1 MALESGIKSLKTVV
15 AIYEAD
21 IDTANKS
28 VSLQLQLQPYDPVVL
43 DLRSA
48 LISALSKGVS
58 SKVRAYIDKERFLKT
73 LLNFGDD
80 TQRILTNW
88 RLDPNNSNKLLV
100 KLLTPLDFNLDIGNT
115 VFLSR
120 EVANTVVD
128 TIKLE
133 APQQP
138 DTISTFLRPPN
149 IPTSVLR
156 NIPGIEV
163 LSDTDLERLRAAQ
176 LGIFDLP
183 PSIAVKLGITNPDA
197 ISRLADTILGTGN
210 IDPTIAEQLGIDP
223 ATLGR
228 LSIRPFSNP
237 ARDILIGSRP
247 LSEIIRT
254 SKPTLSLNPTSR
266 TDLENYSTAIVEEF
280 NVPVKTL
287 SNTTLTDVGIT
298 LEGTEDEYGGYS
310 FRNELLRQWYTDDYR
325 SVELNVDYTNYA
337 NFITYSSA
345 KLRLD
350 AFKQKITKIRELET
364 KSRFYN
370 PSTTDSIFGFSAT
383 VIDVPTIYS
392 TDTTLASP
400 VLIDESGSALVTTG
414 STLTIYAVDALPS
427 AAAYLVEGAKE
438 AALEIENIIR
448 SFDGYERYLFYQSGS
463 AYSASAYWQLNDT
476 EYNTDGTWPKKDQDG
491 NLYSPTSIQV
501 QNWYEIQSAIAQRYD
516 DNNVHLL
523 SNAVPQYLQ
532 DDINSQ
538 DFIKFT
544 QMIGHLFDNIKL
556 YIDQM
561 PNIYDRKINATEG
574 LSQDLVWNVA
584 KSFGISISNPDAAAS
599 LYNFTTDGNVPKR
612 REQITELYKR
622 FLHNAPYLNKTRG
635 TVNALKTLL
644 NIFGLNEQ
652 VIGIRETDTPSTGSY
667 EIFDEVTN
675 ALNFNTGSYLV
686 LPMSGALQRETYTL
700 QFRFNNSKQENTT
713 LGVGDTGAPSG
724 SWTVELATHPSS
736 SSPMGRVVV
745 KDTIGEILLSSSY
758 TDIFSDED
766 YYDVMLRYTVN
777 TVDLLVAHSDGEEIT
792 YSSSMSTTG
801 SYLCDAWK
809 LTQNFYLGGS
819 GSLSLNNF
827 NGLVDEVRV
836 WGEQITDEVFY
847 NQVLDPGSFV
857 GNDYISPVQRLWIRS
872 SFHKP
877 KNLWSGSITN
887 ESPYFNKEGFPF
899 SPPPAG
905 SPVGPL
911 PNLTN
916 IIAVGFENKTTYPY
930 SMARVSR
937 RVRQYTTNAGAYSY
951 GSKNIIIAP
960 PPVFTEVQTDGGQML
975 YRTKSIVNNET
986 RRQQQQTKNY
996 LGFFVSPTDAVNN
1009 LLIRALG
1016 NVDVRG
1022 LVGINPRYESRYRNI
1037 EVLQNYYTQ
1046 HYNATVNIPQFVRF
1060 FDELSPTLF
1069 EQASQLIPARTV
1081 LGTGIVIEPNILERK
1096 KVTFEKP
1103 LKLSGENTR
1112 KNRTFTST
1120 EKTYTRDFDITLSTG
1135 TTINI
1140 KARESQSAEYT
1151 DYNTKINITEAST
1164 LSGEANNVFA
1174 TELTS
1179 SLVATSG
1186 ENYTYNTNTLYITS
1200 SMPEADILSGL
1211 LEGATI
1217 ESVGG
1222 TLLGEYPYYEGP
1234 ALEAYYSRSVESV
1247 YEVFDSD
1254 IDKLSYINYLQTYG
1268 GMTPSEARQAAVSY
1282 KPGNIIDIGDII
1294 GKDDRLSYASVIN
1307 VIAPRAD
1314 FDDYGVINYFIRD
1327 SGIYTF
1333 ETVYKE
1339 IIGQNSLNFLSG
1351 PSATWSFGTRY
1362 NRDDVVVQY
1371 GATGSAK
1378 ISNGKLFRYI
1388 AQDAPSVSYNFPSV
1402 DANRWAPVFYR
1413 GRAVNTPYRIIFDIN
1428 KAAGNQAVDTLPV
1441 TKVLISRPIVAPGRY
1456 SKNLTLNAVSANS
1469 TQQGL
1474 IRLQSIASLFSVNVE
1489 VSNIPSPSIRIRL
1502 YDRLDKR
1509 NADVNRLI
1517 GVEPTGDHGVL
1528 LDMTFESG
1536 SVSRNVGLY
1545 PPVSLINNDPGL
1557 SSSPVIY
1564 YTINELAGNNYNNGF
1579 VVRFNYFAI
1588 EAPIELPIGYLPR
1601 HYKFFR
1607 DTLLATKR
1615 RNYVGCLQTQDT
1627 TTDGRSPVEVTFTAG
1642 TTITVSPNIL
1652 QEEDNL
1658 GGINLNV
1665 N

>member
-21 IDTANKS
+21 IDTAEKS

-48 LISALSKGVS
+48 LIRALSKGVS

-80 TQRILTNW
+80 TQRIITNW
-88 RLDPNNSNKLLV
+88 RLDPNNSSKLLV
-100 KLLTPLDFNLDIGNT
+100 KLLTPLEFDLDVGNT

-138 DTISTFLRPPN
+138 DNVSVFLR
-149 IPTSVLR
+149 SR
-156 NIPGIEV
+156 NILPASIGISAV
-163 LSDTDLERLRAAQ
+163 GPLSGSD
-176 LGIFDLP
+176 
-183 PSIAVKLGITNPDA
+183 
-197 ISRLADTILGTGN
+197 
-210 IDPTIAEQLGIDP
+210 
-223 ATLGR
+223 
-228 LSIRPFSNP
+228 
-237 ARDILIGSRP
+237 RDILIGSQL
-247 LSEIIRT
+247 LSTIT
-254 SKPTLSLNPTSR
+254 GPSKPSISLGRNNPDIVTTTLADIDILNTQNRRLP
-266 TDLENYSTAIVEEF
+266 
-280 NVPVKTL
+280 
-287 SNTTLTDVGIT
+287 NTTLTTIGIDT
-298 LEGTEDEYGGYS
+298 EGTEDEYGGYS
-310 FRNELLRQWYTDDYR
+310 FRNELLRRWYTDDYR

-350 AFKQKITKIRELET
+350 AFKQKITKLRELET
-364 KSRFYN
+364 KSRFY
-370 PSTTDSIFGFSAT
+370 STGTTGSVFGFSQT

-427 AAAYLVEGAKE
+427 AAVYLVEGAKE

-448 SFDGYERYLFYQSGS
+448 SFDGYERYLFYESGS
-463 AYSASAYWQLNDT
+463 AYSASVYWQMNNT
-476 EYNTDGTWPKKDQDG
+476 EYNSDGTWPKKDQDG
-491 NLYSPTSIQV
+491 NLYTPTSIQV
-501 QNWYEIQSAIAQRYD
+501 ENWYEIQSAIAQRYD
-516 DNNVHLL
+516 DNNINLL
-523 SNAVPQYLQ
+523 SNAIPQYLQ
-532 DDINSQ
+532 DDLGSQ

-561 PNIYDRKINATEG
+561 PNIYDRRVNATEG

-584 KSFGISISNPDAAAS
+584 KSFGISLTNPESAAS
-599 LYNFTTDGNVPKR
+599 LYSFTTDGSVPKR
-612 REQITELYKR
+612 REQVTELYKR
-622 FLHNAPYLNKTRG
+622 FLHNAPYLNKIRG

-652 VIGIRETDTPSTGSY
+652 VIGIRETDTTSTGSY

-686 LPMSGALQRETYTL
+686 LPMSGALQRGTYTL

-713 LGVGDTGAPSG
+713 LGVGDTGVPSG

-809 LTQNFYLGGS
+809 VTQNFYLGGS

-857 GNDYISPVQRLWIRS
+857 GIDYTSPVERLWIRS

-877 KNLWSGSITN
+877 KNLWSGSIAN

-905 SPVGPL
+905 SPAGPL

-916 IIAVGFENKTTYPY
+916 IIAVGFESKTTYPY

-937 RVRQYTTNAGAYSY
+937 KVRQYTTNAGAYSY

-960 PPVFTEVQTDGGQML
+960 PPVFTEAQTDGGQL
-975 YRTKSIVNNET
+975 LRRTKSIVNNEA
-986 RRQQQQTKNY
+986 RRNQQQTKNY

-1009 LLIRALG
+1009 LLIRSLG
-1016 NVDVRG
+1016 NIDVKG

-1037 EVLQNYYTQ
+1037 EALQNYYKQ
-1046 HYNATVNIPQFVRF
+1046 YYNATVNIPQFVRF
-1060 FDELSPTLF
+1060 FDELAPTLF
-1069 EQASQLIPARTV
+1069 EQATQLIPARTV
-1081 LGTGIVIEPNILERK
+1081 LGTGIVIEPNILEHK
-1096 KVTFEKP
+1096 KVVFEKP
-1103 LKLSGENTR
+1103 VKLSGENTR
-1112 KNRTFTST
+1112 KNRTFTSS
-1120 EKTYTRDFDITLSTG
+1120 EKTYNRDFDITLSTG
-1135 TTINI
+1135 TTINLR
-1140 KARESQSAEYT
+1140 ARESQSALFT
-1151 DYNTKINITEAST
+1151 DYNTTLDLNEQTTIVSDANST
-1164 LSGEANNVFA
+1164 F
-1174 TELTS
+1174 TTDLTS
-1179 SLVATSG
+1179 SLLVPSG
-1186 ENYTYNTNTLYITS
+1186 DNYTYNANTLYITS
-1200 SMPEADILSGL
+1200 SMPEGEILAGL

-1217 ESVGG
+1217 ESTGG
-1222 TLLGEYPYYEGP
+1222 TPYGEYAYYEGP
-1234 ALEAYYSRSVESV
+1234 SLQPYTSQSVESV
-1247 YEVFDSD
+1247 YETFDSD
-1254 IDKLSYINYLQTYG
+1254 VDKLSYIKYLQTYA
-1268 GMTPSEARQAAVSY
+1268 GMTPAEARQAAVSY
-1282 KPGNIIDIGDII
+1282 KPGNIIDINDII
-1294 GKDDRLSYASVIN
+1294 GTDDRLTYASLIN

-1314 FDDYGVINYFIRD
+1314 FDDYGVLNYFIRD

-1339 IIGQNSLNFLSG
+1339 LIGQNSLNFLSG
-1351 PSATWSFGTRY
+1351 ASATWSFGTQYDR
-1362 NRDDVVVQY
+1362 NDVVVQY
-1371 GATGSAK
+1371 GGTGSAK
-1378 ISNGKLFRYI
+1378 TSNGKLFRYI
-1388 AQDAPSVSYNFPSV
+1388 AQDAPSVSYNLPSE
-1402 DANRWAPVFYR
+1402 DGNRWAPVFYR
-1413 GRAVNTPYRIIFDIN
+1413 GSAVNTPYRIIFDIN
-1428 KAAGNQAVDTLPV
+1428 KASGDQAVNTLPV
-1441 TKVLISRPIVAPGRY
+1441 TKVLVSRPIVSPGRY
-1456 SKNLTLNAVSANS
+1456 SKKLLLGSFSPNS
-1469 TQQGL
+1469 TQTGL
-1474 IRLQSIASLFSVNVE
+1474 IRLQAFASLFSVNVA
-1489 VSNIPSPSIRIRL
+1489 VDNTPAPAIRVRL
-1502 YDRLDKR
+1502 YDRSDKR
-1509 NADVNRLI
+1509 DADTNRVFGI
-1517 GVEPTGDHGVL
+1517 EPIGDHGVL
-1528 LDMTFESG
+1528 LDMKFESG
-1536 SVSRNVGLY
+1536 SVSTNVGLY
-1545 PPVSLINNDPGL
+1545 PPVSLINNDIGL
-1557 SSSPVIY
+1557 TSSPLIY
-1564 YTINELAGNNYNNGF
+1564 YTIDELAGNTYTNGF
-1579 VVRFNYFAI
+1579 IVTFNYFAI
-1588 EAPIELPIGYLPR
+1588 EAPIELPVGYLPR

-1642 TTITVSPNIL
+1642 TNITVSPNIL